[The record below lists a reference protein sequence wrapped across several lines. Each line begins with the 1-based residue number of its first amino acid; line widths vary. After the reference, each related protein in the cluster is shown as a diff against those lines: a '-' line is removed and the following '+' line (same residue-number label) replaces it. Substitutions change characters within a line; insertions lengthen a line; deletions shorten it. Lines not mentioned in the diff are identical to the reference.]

1 MVSVSCVFID
11 IFQKVMYNIILF
23 SSHRIRSCLQA
34 GRVTLVLGLPWQEG
48 YPGTHTFLLIFNDA
62 FTRQLGSP

>member
-11 IFQKVMYNIILF
+11 IFQKAKSFTILF
-23 SSHRIRSCLQA
+23 SNHRIRSCLQA
-34 GRVTLVLGLPWQEG
+34 CRVTLALGLPWQEG
-48 YPGTHTFLLIFNDA
+48 YPGTRTFLLIFNDS